1 MNENKLIALISIIGS
16 TLYNMLYPHYL
27 IFGLLIVCNI
37 IDYVTAIIGAFE
49 RNEPITVKQSIKGI
63 AKKLNHLFYV
73 LVSLIIDIVINQYF
87 KTDTSFTFIS
97 SSVIIWLMLHE
108 LISITI
114 NISNFNNEDIPPLI
128 RDFLERLKGNNDR
141 QR

>member
-1 MNENKLIALISIIGS
+1 MNENKLIALCSIIGS
-16 TLYNMLYPHYL
+16 ALYNALYPHYL

-73 LVSLIIDIVINQYF
+73 LVSLIIDIVINRYF

-97 SSVIIWLMLHE
+97 SGVIIWLMFHE

-128 RDFLERLKGNNDR
+128 KNFLERFKNNDG

>member
-1 MNENKLIALISIIGS
+1 MNENKLIVLISIIGS
-16 TLYNMLYPHYL
+16 ALYNVLYPHYL

-37 IDYVTAIIGAFE
+37 VDYVTAIIGAFE

-73 LVSLIIDIVINQYF
+73 LVSLIIDIVINQYL
-87 KTDTSFTFIS
+87 KTDTSFTFIRS
-97 SSVIIWLMLHE
+97 GVIIWLMLHE
-108 LISITI
+108 LISITV

-128 RDFLERLKGNNDR
+128 KDFLERLKGNDG

>member
-1 MNENKLIALISIIGS
+1 MTENKLIALISIIGS
-16 TLYNMLYPHYL
+16 ALYNILYPHYL

-37 IDYVTAIIGAFE
+37 VDYVTAIIGAFE

-97 SSVIIWLMLHE
+97 SGVIIWLMLHE
-108 LISITI
+108 LISITV

-128 RDFLERLKGNNDR
+128 KDFLERLKGNDG